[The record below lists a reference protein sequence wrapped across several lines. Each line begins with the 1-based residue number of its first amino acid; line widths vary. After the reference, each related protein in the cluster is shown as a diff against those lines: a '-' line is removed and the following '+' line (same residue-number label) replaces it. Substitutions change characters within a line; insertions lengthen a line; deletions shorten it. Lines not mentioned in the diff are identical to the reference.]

1 MTAEQQIEYLKKGSE
16 EIIKEEELLEKLKRG
31 KPLVVKAGFD
41 PTAPD
46 LHLGHA
52 VLLRKM
58 KHFQDLGH
66 TVVFLIGD
74 FTGMIGDPTGR
85 SVTRKPLSPE
95 EINANAETFKSQ
107 VYKVLDAK
115 RTVIDFNSRWL
126 SKLTAEDM
134 IKLCAKY
141 TVAQILER
149 DDFAKRMQKSQPISI
164 HEILYPL
171 AQGYDS
177 VALRADVELGG
188 TDQKFNLIVGREL
201 QRQYGQEPQV
211 VLTTPLLEGTDG
223 VEKMSKSLGN
233 YIAFNDPPSEMFG
246 KLMSISDALMYRYYL
261 LLTDLSV
268 SQIEDV
274 KKTHPRQAKEQL
286 AKQIVSEFHSPESAE
301 QAAAEFQKVFSQKQL
316 PEEIETVLFSSGKHT
331 AVEVLRKS
339 NMASSNAEARRLI
352 RQGAVSLRRDSEEP
366 HKITNEI
373 EEVVLEANREYILK
387 VGPRRFKKIE
397 VG

>member
-177 VALRADVELGG
+177 VALRAD
-188 TDQKFNLIVGREL
+188 
-201 QRQYGQEPQV
+201 
-211 VLTTPLLEGTDG
+211 
-223 VEKMSKSLGN
+223 
-233 YIAFNDPPSEMFG
+233 
-246 KLMSISDALMYRYYL
+246 
-261 LLTDLSV
+261 
-268 SQIEDV
+268 
-274 KKTHPRQAKEQL
+274 
-286 AKQIVSEFHSPESAE
+286 
-301 QAAAEFQKVFSQKQL
+301 
-316 PEEIETVLFSSGKHT
+316 
-331 AVEVLRKS
+331 
-339 NMASSNAEARRLI
+339 
-352 RQGAVSLRRDSEEP
+352 
-366 HKITNEI
+366 
-373 EEVVLEANREYILK
+373 
-387 VGPRRFKKIE
+387 
-397 VG
+397 